1 LRKCTPTSPS
11 EEVLKM
17 PQLSPNPIDDVPEIA

>member
-1 LRKCTPTSPS
+1 MHPDLPHPE

-17 PQLSPNPIDDVPEIA
+17 PQLSPNPVDDVPEIA